1 MEFFLRASS
10 IVTSLNKD
18 LLHINTLMANSV
30 SNRYIMGII
39 RGNLLSDILSAETG
53 KIPATAA
60 LPKNVD

>member
-18 LLHINTLMANSV
+18 LLHISTLMVNSV

-39 RGNLLSDILSAETG
+39 QGNLLSDILSAETG
-53 KIPATAA
+53 KTPATAA